1 MDDTDYTVASP
12 ERIAAIL
19 RGLDDKFTL
28 VSVRLAAEGPLYTSA
43 LIRLDPQAQKVYL
56 DELNQVQA
64 HRQVTEGTEL
74 RVFASLRGVAIRF
87 STAVEEIVQE
97 PAGALYRCPYPDTV
111 QYLQRR
117 ETFRIHIPMA
127 ERPQVELRP
136 ESWSEPVIGELTDL
150 SACGMCVELPASQAD
165 ELNIRSRLSFCNL
178 LLPDARDRLSGT
190 ARLANRRRSTRD
202 DHSLVGLEILEMSPW
217 LERQLNLALL
227 HYQREERR
235 RALE

>member
-1 MDDTDYTVASP
+1 VDDTDYTVAGS
-12 ERIAAIL
+12 ERVAAIL
-19 RGLDDKFTL
+19 RSLDDKFTL
-28 VSVRLAAEGPLYTSA
+28 VSVRLGAEGPLHTSA
-43 LIRLDPQAQKVYL
+43 LIRLDPQAQRLYL
-56 DELNQVQA
+56 DEFNQARV
-64 HRQVTEGTEL
+64 HHQVSEGTEL

-97 PAGALYRCPYPDTV
+97 PAGALYRCPYPDTL

-127 ERPQVELRP
+127 QRPQVELRP
-136 ESWSEPVIGELTDL
+136 EAWSEALIGELTDL

-165 ELNIRSRLSFCNL
+165 DLNIRSRLGFHNL
-178 LLPDARDRLSGT
+178 LLPDARDRLYGT
-190 ARLANRRRSTRD
+190 ARLSNRRRSTRD
-202 DHSLVGLEILEMSPW
+202 DHSLVGLEILDMSPW
-217 LERQLNLALL
+217 LERQLTLALL